1 MRRFGLLLTGVI
13 AMAFLAGCATTGA
26 PKAPKP
32 VEKVALSGNAP
43 TLEPVEGYPWEQT
56 KDAVTIKLTPVP
68 FEQKVVYE
76 RSLKEV
82 FELIKVGGQ
91 TKYEITERPDH
102 LVIKP
107 DNLKLE
113 LHVTNNLNHVL
124 RFQGAVLSLNIDGK
138 GLPIDGQTQDELL
151 RAVLTPYTSLDVT
164 LLGPSKQSLE
174 KASTVSFAIYDVIT
188 QVDAANNPTKR
199 TTFEWIFSVRPRE
212 VSGEYEV
219 HVKQERLAPEQVNNL
234 ERYFEM

>member
-1 MRRFGLLLTGVI
+1 MRKFGLLLTGII
-13 AMAFLAGCATTGA
+13 AIAFISGCATTGA

-32 VEKVALSGNAP
+32 VEKITLTGSAP

-91 TKYEITERPDH
+91 IKYEVTEKPHH
-102 LVIKP
+102 LVIRP
-107 DNLKLE
+107 DNLRLE

-138 GLPIDGQTQDELL
+138 GLPIDSKTQDELL
-151 RAVLTPYTSLDVT
+151 RAVLTPYTGLDVT
-164 LLGPSKQSLE
+164 LLGPSRQSLE

-199 TTFEWIFSVRPRE
+199 TTFEWIFSVRPRD

-219 HVKQERLAPEQVNNL
+219 HLKQERMTPEQVNNL

>member
-1 MRRFGLLLTGVI
+1 VKVLGLLLTGII
-13 AMAFLAGCATTGA
+13 AIALISGCATTGA

-32 VEKVALSGNAP
+32 AEKVSLSGTVP

-68 FEQKVVYE
+68 FEHKVVYQ
-76 RSLKEV
+76 RSLKEI

-102 LVIKP
+102 LVIRP
-107 DNLKLE
+107 DNLKLQ
-113 LHVTNNLNHVL
+113 LHVANNLNHVL
-124 RFQGAVLSLNIDGK
+124 RFQGAVLSLSVDGK
-138 GLPIDGQTQDELL
+138 GLPIDSKTQDELL

-164 LLGPSKQSLE
+164 LLGPSRQSL
-174 KASTVSFAIYDVIT
+174 KNASTITFAIYDIIT
-188 QVDAANNPTKR
+188 AVDAANNPTKR
-199 TTFEWIFSVRPRE
+199 TTFEWIFSVRPKN

-219 HVKQERLAPEQVNNL
+219 RTRQERMTPQQVANL